1 MVILSL
7 NCQLSKDCLTVLSF
21 VLWCCLADFLAD
33 KTRRNGIES
42 LNFIAIMTLIYY
54 STMQTCDTVPM

>member
-7 NCQLSKDCLTVLSF
+7 NCQLSEECLTVLSF
-21 VLWCCLADFLAD
+21 VLWCCLAD

-54 STMQTCDTVPM
+54 STKQTCDTVPM